1 MRVDLTT
8 QVVVIRKV
16 LIALKMYH
24 NAYFVQTLSESV
36 SNAPILTGGNSVEET
51 AKSVKLMDKFFDC
64 IYMHTISPT
73 VFKPANLSKY
83 HIRRSGKDMRF
94 QVCGYRQLC
103 RLITRTVQNRVEPA

>member
-36 SNAPILTGGNSVEET
+36 SNALKLTGGNSDSQET

-64 IYMHTISPT
+64 IYAHNFSHG
-73 VFKPANLSKY
+73 VQAHKP
-83 HIRRSGKDMRF
+83 F
-94 QVCGYRQLC
+94 QIPY
-103 RLITRTVQNRVEPA
+103 A